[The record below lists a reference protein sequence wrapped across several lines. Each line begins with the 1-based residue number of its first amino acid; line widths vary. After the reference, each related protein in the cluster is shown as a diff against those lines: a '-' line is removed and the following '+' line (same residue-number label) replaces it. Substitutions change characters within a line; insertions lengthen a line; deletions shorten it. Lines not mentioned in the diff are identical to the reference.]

1 VVAILT
7 GSNYQVASRVWVDAG
22 REFALRVMVETGSCV
37 SLGREA
43 LLPPEMEVVPLDAAT
58 AQLFDVTG
66 GLLPITGTVNLT
78 MRVGIC
84 SAPVTSGVVRG
95 MSVPLRLGTDYTD
108 VHVPN
113 ICGPEGRIG
122 LPTKPNVDIICRE
135 Y

>member
-1 VVAILT
+1 MVAILT
-7 GSNYQVASRVWVDAG
+7 GSNYQVASRVWLDAG
-22 REFALRVMVETGSCV
+22 RELALRVIVETGSCV

-43 LLPPEMEVVPLDAAT
+43 LLPPEMEVVPLHAAT

-95 MSVPLRLGTDYTD
+95 MSVPLLLGTDYTD

-122 LPTKPNVDIICRE
+122 LPTKPNVAIICRE